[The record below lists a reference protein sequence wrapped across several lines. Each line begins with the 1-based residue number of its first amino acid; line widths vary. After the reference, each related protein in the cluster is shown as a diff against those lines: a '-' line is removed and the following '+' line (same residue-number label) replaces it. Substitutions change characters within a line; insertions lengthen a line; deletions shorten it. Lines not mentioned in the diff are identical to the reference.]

1 MSDNPRLIHAE
12 PTKDLFIYMLVR
24 DIPLIRAI
32 IDLVDNSVDGATHLQ
47 SNENYE
53 GLWIK
58 ILVNEEYFQIQDNC
72 GGITVNDAEE
82 YAFKFGRAND
92 AELTPKSIGRFGI
105 GMKRAFF
112 KIGKKFTVE
121 STTSSSKFVVSE
133 DVEEWKKKDEWTF
146 EFSEVQEDS
155 DYESNDIGTRILI
168 EKLHENV
175 SDDLGLENFIS
186 QLKQEL
192 TIAYSLKINK
202 GLSISIND
210 EVLSPTPLNFRTSD
224 TIKVAKFEKE
234 YNYFGSHEIDTPV
247 QVRLY
252 AGVSDR
258 NLYEV
263 LPTIEWNKKSIVWL
277 DYDSPLDKTTL
288 DDIDT
293 LISKLVSGSVLIVTV
308 SAEQERPQEEGLT
321 RDQINKFREDK
332 LRERLP
338 NEKIPIGL
346 KSNDLTGK
354 DIGNLYKRIINNQLK
369 QSVSNANSAR
379 SEDEKLNYKQ
389 IFDFRYADGCRMLTV
404 GWLIFEQNYCNVAE
418 QCKFSKNFHATELDN
433 PYEINVPNLTPKE
446 IQYLDSQMPT
456 DDCNAGKGICI
467 PSKDVKSYAEL
478 YKYFPSFVEMLM

>member
-1 MSDNPRLIHAE
+1 MTDNPRLIHAE

-58 ILVNEEYFQIQDNC
+58 ILVNKEYFQIQDNC

-224 TIKVAKFEKE
+224 TIKVAKFEKG
-234 YNYFGSHEIDTPV
+234 YNYFGSHEITTPV

-258 NLYEV
+258 NLNEGGWYVFCNERMV
-263 LPTIEWNKKSIVWL
+263 LEADQTEIMGWGTKSGFPKYHADFAFFRGYAFFESDDAAYLPWTTTKTGI
-277 DYDSPLDKTTL
+277 DYDSPIYKA
-288 DDIDT
+288 I
-293 LISKLVSGSVLIVTV
+293 KQQVSELTVPVLT
-308 SAEQERPQEEGLT
+308 
-321 RDQINKFREDK
+321 F
-332 LRERLP
+332 LR
-338 NEKIPIGL
+338 KM
-346 KSNDLTGK
+346 
-354 DIGNLYKRIINNQLK
+354 
-369 QSVSNANSAR
+369 A
-379 SEDEKLNYKQ
+379 DEKSRVERGEISESLLEQAYLQTSLHSVFEANTSITFQ
-389 IFDFRYADGCRMLTV
+389 IP
-404 GWLIFEQNYCNVAE
+404 EQSAIPPRQNRG
-418 QCKFSKNFHATELDN
+418 T
-433 PYEINVPNLTPKE
+433 
-446 IQYLDSQMPT
+446 IQYNKTIEEIEL
-456 DDCNAGKGICI
+456 
-467 PSKDVKSYAEL
+467 VKEL
-478 YKYFPSFVEMLM
+478 LNVSSNKEVGEKTFDYYLNNEG

>member
-58 ILVNEEYFQIQDNC
+58 ILVNKEYFQIQDNC

-146 EFSEVQEDS
+146 EFSDVQEDN

-175 SDDLGLENFIS
+175 LNDLGLENFIS

-192 TIAYSLKINK
+192 TIAYSLKIKK

-258 NLYEV
+258 NLNEGGWYVFCNERMV
-263 LPTIEWNKKSIVWL
+263 LEADQTEIMGWGTKSGFPKYHADFAFFRGYAFFESDDAAYLPWTTTKTGI
-277 DYDSPLDKTTL
+277 DYDSPIYKA
-288 DDIDT
+288 I
-293 LISKLVSGSVLIVTV
+293 KQQVSELTVPVLT
-308 SAEQERPQEEGLT
+308 
-321 RDQINKFREDK
+321 F
-332 LRERLP
+332 LR
-338 NEKIPIGL
+338 KM
-346 KSNDLTGK
+346 
-354 DIGNLYKRIINNQLK
+354 
-369 QSVSNANSAR
+369 A
-379 SEDEKLNYKQ
+379 DEKSRVERGEISESLLEQAYLQTSLHSVFEANTSTTFQ
-389 IFDFRYADGCRMLTV
+389 IP
-404 GWLIFEQNYCNVAE
+404 EQSSIPPRQNRG
-418 QCKFSKNFHATELDN
+418 T
-433 PYEINVPNLTPKE
+433 
-446 IQYLDSQMPT
+446 IQYNKKIEEIEL
-456 DDCNAGKGICI
+456 
-467 PSKDVKSYAEL
+467 VKEL
-478 YKYFPSFVEMLM
+478 LNVSSNKEVGEKTFDYYLNNEG

>member
-258 NLYEV
+258 NLNEGGWYVFCNERMV
-263 LPTIEWNKKSIVWL
+263 LEADQTEIMGWGTKSGFPKYHADFAFFRGYAFFESDDAAYLPWTTTKTGI
-277 DYDSPLDKTTL
+277 DYDSPIYKA
-288 DDIDT
+288 I
-293 LISKLVSGSVLIVTV
+293 KQQVSELTVPVLT
-308 SAEQERPQEEGLT
+308 
-321 RDQINKFREDK
+321 F
-332 LRERLP
+332 LR
-338 NEKIPIGL
+338 KM
-346 KSNDLTGK
+346 
-354 DIGNLYKRIINNQLK
+354 
-369 QSVSNANSAR
+369 A
-379 SEDEKLNYKQ
+379 DEKSRVERGEISESLLEQAYLQTSLNSVFEANTSTTFQ
-389 IFDFRYADGCRMLTV
+389 IP
-404 GWLIFEQNYCNVAE
+404 EQSAIPPRQNRG
-418 QCKFSKNFHATELDN
+418 T
-433 PYEINVPNLTPKE
+433 
-446 IQYLDSQMPT
+446 IQYNKTIEEIEL
-456 DDCNAGKGICI
+456 
-467 PSKDVKSYAEL
+467 VKEL
-478 YKYFPSFVEMLM
+478 LNVSSNKEVGEKTFDYYLNNEG

>member
-24 DIPLIRAI
+24 DIPLLRAI

-58 ILVNEEYFQIQDNC
+58 ILVNKEYFQIQDNC

-121 STTSSSKFVVSE
+121 STTSSSKFVISE
-133 DVEEWKKKDEWTF
+133 DVEEWKKKNEWTF
-146 EFSEVQEDS
+146 EFSDVQEDS
-155 DYESNDIGTRILI
+155 DYEYNDIGTRILI
-168 EKLHENV
+168 EKLHESV

-192 TIAYSLKINK
+192 TIAYSLKIKK
-202 GLSISIND
+202 GLSMSIND

-247 QVRLY
+247 EVRLY

-258 NLYEV
+258 NLNEGGWYVFCNERMV
-263 LPTIEWNKKSIVWL
+263 LEADQTEIMGWGTKSGFPKYHADFAFFRGYAFFESDDAAYLPWTTTKTGI
-277 DYDSPLDKTTL
+277 DYDSPIYKA
-288 DDIDT
+288 I
-293 LISKLVSGSVLIVTV
+293 KQQVSELTVPVLT
-308 SAEQERPQEEGLT
+308 
-321 RDQINKFREDK
+321 F
-332 LRERLP
+332 LR
-338 NEKIPIGL
+338 KM
-346 KSNDLTGK
+346 
-354 DIGNLYKRIINNQLK
+354 
-369 QSVSNANSAR
+369 A
-379 SEDEKLNYKQ
+379 DEKSRVERGEISESLLEQAYLQTSLHSVFEANTSTTFQ
-389 IFDFRYADGCRMLTV
+389 IP
-404 GWLIFEQNYCNVAE
+404 EQSAIPPRQNRG
-418 QCKFSKNFHATELDN
+418 T
-433 PYEINVPNLTPKE
+433 
-446 IQYLDSQMPT
+446 IQYNKTIEEIEL
-456 DDCNAGKGICI
+456 
-467 PSKDVKSYAEL
+467 VKEL
-478 YKYFPSFVEMLM
+478 LNVSSNKEVGEKTFDYYLNNEG

>member
-1 MSDNPRLIHAE
+1 MTDNPRLIHAE

-58 ILVNEEYFQIQDNC
+58 ILVNKEYFQIQDNC

-224 TIKVAKFEKE
+224 TIKVAKFEKG
-234 YNYFGSHEIDTPV
+234 YNYFGSHEITTPV

-258 NLYEV
+258 NLNEGGWYVFCNERMV
-263 LPTIEWNKKSIVWL
+263 LEADQTEIMGWGTKSGFPKYHADFAFFRGYAFFESDDAAYLPWTTTKTGI
-277 DYDSPLDKTTL
+277 DYDSPIYKAIKQQVSELTVPVLTFLRKMADEKSRVERGE
-288 DDIDT
+288 
-293 LISKLVSGSVLIVTV
+293 ISESLLEQAYLQTSLHSVFEANTSITFQI
-308 SAEQERPQEEGLT
+308 AEQSA
-321 RDQINKFREDK
+321 
-332 LRERLP
+332 
-338 NEKIPIGL
+338 IPP
-346 KSNDLTGK
+346 
-354 DIGNLYKRIINNQLK
+354 R
-369 QSVSNANSAR
+369 
-379 SEDEKLNYKQ
+379 
-389 IFDFRYADGCRMLTV
+389 
-404 GWLIFEQNYCNVAE
+404 QNRG
-418 QCKFSKNFHATELDN
+418 T
-433 PYEINVPNLTPKE
+433 
-446 IQYLDSQMPT
+446 IQYNKTIEEIEL
-456 DDCNAGKGICI
+456 
-467 PSKDVKSYAEL
+467 VKEL
-478 YKYFPSFVEMLM
+478 LNVSSNKEVGEKTFDYYLNNEG

>member
-1 MSDNPRLIHAE
+1 MSDNTRLIHAE

-58 ILVNEEYFQIQDNC
+58 ILVNKEYFQIQDNC

-92 AELTPKSIGRFGI
+92 AVLTPKSIGRFGI

-155 DYESNDIGTRILI
+155 NYESNDIGTRILI
-168 EKLHENV
+168 EKLHESV

-192 TIAYSLKINK
+192 TIAYSLKIKK

-258 NLYEV
+258 NLNEGGWYVFCNERMV
-263 LPTIEWNKKSIVWL
+263 LEADQTEIMGWGTKSGFPKYHADFAFFRGYAFFESDDAAYLPWTTTKTGI
-277 DYDSPLDKTTL
+277 DYDSPIYKA
-288 DDIDT
+288 I
-293 LISKLVSGSVLIVTV
+293 KQQVSELTVPVLT
-308 SAEQERPQEEGLT
+308 
-321 RDQINKFREDK
+321 F
-332 LRERLP
+332 LR
-338 NEKIPIGL
+338 KM
-346 KSNDLTGK
+346 
-354 DIGNLYKRIINNQLK
+354 
-369 QSVSNANSAR
+369 A
-379 SEDEKLNYKQ
+379 DEKSRVERGEISESLLEQAYLQ
-389 IFDFRYADGCRMLTV
+389 TSLHSV
-404 GWLIFEQNYCNVAE
+404 FEANTSTTFQTPEQSAIPPRQNRGN
-418 QCKFSKNFHATELDN
+418 
-433 PYEINVPNLTPKE
+433 
-446 IQYLDSQMPT
+446 IQYNKPT
-456 DDCNAGKGICI
+456 EDIER
-467 PSKDVKSYAEL
+467 VKEL
-478 YKYFPSFVEMLM
+478 LNVSSNKEVGEKTFDYYLNNEG